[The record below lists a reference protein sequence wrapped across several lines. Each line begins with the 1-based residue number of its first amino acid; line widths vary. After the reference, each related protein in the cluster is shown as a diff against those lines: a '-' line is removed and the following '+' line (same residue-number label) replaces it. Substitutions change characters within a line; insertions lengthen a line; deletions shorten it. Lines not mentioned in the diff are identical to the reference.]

1 MFLLTKSNKICNFAL
16 LNEIITMDNTIIEQA
31 LQVLQKG
38 GILLYPTDTIWGLG
52 CDATNVA
59 AIEKIYSIKK
69 RDAAKSMLILCSDV
83 KQAKNYV
90 VSFPKAAEELLLR
103 AQRPTTIIYPQACNL
118 PDVLVANDGSIGI
131 RIPDMEFCSKLLR
144 RFGKPIVST
153 SANFSGMP
161 SPIGYNDISP
171 ELKDM
176 VDYAV
181 PNLPEF
187 AGSATGS
194 RILKVETDGSI
205 TTIRN

>member
-1 MFLLTKSNKICNFAL
+1 
-16 LNEIITMDNTIIEQA
+16 MDNTIIEQA
-31 LQVLQKG
+31 LRVLQKG

-52 CDATNVA
+52 CDATNVV

-69 RDAAKSMLILCSDV
+69 RDVGKSMLILCLDV

-90 VSFPKAAEELLLR
+90 VSFPKVAEELLHH

-131 RIPDMEFCSKLLR
+131 RIPDMEFCRELLS
-144 RFGKPIVST
+144 RFGRPIVST

-161 SPIGYNDISP
+161 SPVDYNDISQ
-171 ELKDM
+171 ELKDV

-181 PNLPEF
+181 PNMPEF

-194 RILKVETDGSI
+194 RILKVDTDGSI

>member
-1 MFLLTKSNKICNFAL
+1 
-16 LNEIITMDNTIIEQA
+16 MDNTIIERA
-31 LQVLQKG
+31 LQVLQMG

-52 CDATNVA
+52 CDATNAA

-69 RDAAKSMLILCSDV
+69 RDASKSMLILCLDV

-90 VSFPKAAEELLLR
+90 VSFPKAAEDLLLH

-131 RIPDMEFCSKLLR
+131 RIPDMEFCAELLR

-153 SANFSGMP
+153 SANFSGIP
-161 SPIGYNDISP
+161 SPVGYDDISP
-171 ELKDM
+171 KLKDM

-181 PNLPEF
+181 PNMPEF
-187 AGSATGS
+187 VGSDTGS
-194 RILKVETDGSI
+194 RILKVGADGSI
-205 TTIRN
+205 TVIRN

>member
-31 LQVLQKG
+31 LQVLQNG
-38 GILLYPTDTIWGLG
+38 GILIYPTDTIWGLG

-69 RDAAKSMLILCSDV
+69 RDAAKSMLILCSDM
-83 KQAKNYV
+83 KQVKNYV

-118 PDVLVANDGSIGI
+118 PDILVANDGSIGI
-131 RIPDMEFCSKLLR
+131 RIPDMEFCSELLR

-161 SPIGYNDISP
+161 SPVGYNKISKK
-171 ELKDM
+171 LKEA
-176 VDYAV
+176 VDYVV

-194 RILKVETDGSI
+194 RILKIEADGSI

>member
-1 MFLLTKSNKICNFAL
+1 MY
-16 LNEIITMDNTIIEQA
+16 NTIIEQA

-69 RDAAKSMLILCSDV
+69 RDAGKSMLILCLDV
-83 KQAKNYV
+83 KQVKNYV
-90 VSFPKAAEELLLR
+90 VSFPKAAEELLHH

-118 PDVLVANDGSIGI
+118 PDILVANDGSIGI
-131 RIPDMEFCSKLLR
+131 RIPDMEFCSELLR

-161 SPIGYNDISP
+161 SPSSYNDISQD
-171 ELKDM
+171 LKDV

-181 PNLPEF
+181 PNIPDF
-187 AGSATGS
+187 AGSTTGS